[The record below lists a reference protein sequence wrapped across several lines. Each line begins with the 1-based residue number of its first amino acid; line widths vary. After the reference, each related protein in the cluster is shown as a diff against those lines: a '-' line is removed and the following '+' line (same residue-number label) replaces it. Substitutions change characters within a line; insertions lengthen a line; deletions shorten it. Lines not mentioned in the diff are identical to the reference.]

1 MENATLLTW
10 RLNFSMRHQKA
21 FGLCSL
27 GRRTFQHA
35 AVNHVG
41 CPVGSISRVTTH
53 TRDDYPFSLQKF
65 PKFVDGRSQLRPR
78 PTHPLDDFGLC
89 LTFSHLLFVSLKAIM
104 SNFTS

>member
-10 RLNFSMRHQKA
+10 RFNFSIRHQKA

-27 GRRTFQHA
+27 GRRTLQHA

-53 TRDDYPFSLQKF
+53 TRDDYPFSLSRNS
-65 PKFVDGRSQLRPR
+65 PNL
-78 PTHPLDDFGLC
+78 LMAGLNC
-89 LTFSHLLFVSLKAIM
+89 VQHIRWMISDYV
-104 SNFTS
+104 